1 MCHYLCF
8 NAREGFGWF
17 ETVKNLNDGLGF
29 HNFVSMPVRAL
40 GGLRLVPGRSVL
52 RAARL
57 LVSMPVRALG
67 GLRRR
72 APDFDSEAQEFLF
85 QCP

>member
-1 MCHYLCF
+1 MARGMGFEIGDGDTSVVAREGFGWFETEINRRILADAAPERF

-40 GGLRLVPGRSVL
+40 GGLRRK
-52 RAARL
+52 
-57 LVSMPVRALG
+57 
-67 GLRRR
+67 
-72 APDFDSEAQEFLF
+72 
-85 QCP
+85 